1 MNTTKSKIKFDLVLF
16 SCILFSVKEKVIIK
30 FGLPTGSLNKQGRGD
45 TESVLKRAGFDVRG
59 YAPDSRVYKPEFKNH
74 PNIIPVPLRPQRA
87 PDELLKGNVDIA
99 IFGNDWAM
107 EWTYRGTDINKYLL
121 CDLGYGKVKMVFMV
135 PADSEY
141 LNLEDFIEKKCK
153 KGEEISCY
161 TEYIYTA
168 SAHIS
173 STKAYKKYFGLKKPV
188 IEIKG
193 ERIWGDND
201 KVKIVFSEGD
211 TESTVWAGFTDL
223 AFDNTQT
230 GTTIAQ
236 YGLRILEEKGTSSA
250 CLYMSPSASKHPQKL
265 EEIMLI
271 KSKLEGVALA
281 QNYKYIVFNVEN
293 KNLPPLL
300 KELKKRKL
308 FAHELVPRK
317 GEKYSEV
324 SLEIP
329 ISSYPELDYILKK
342 FNVKDVITLSPERL
356 IPDYEISER
365 THNNS

>member
-1 MNTTKSKIKFDLVLF
+1 M
-16 SCILFSVKEKVIIK
+16 EERAVIR

-59 YAPDSRVYKPEFKNH
+59 YAPDSRVYKPEFRNH

-121 CDLGYGKVKMVFMV
+121 CDLEYGRVKMVFIV
-135 PADSEY
+135 PAESDY

-173 STKAYKKYFGLKKPV
+173 STKAYKKYFGSKKPV

-193 ERIWGDND
+193 ERIWGDNE

-230 GTTIAQ
+230 GTTIVQ
-236 YGLRILEEKGTSSA
+236 YGLRVLEEKGTSSA
-250 CLYMSPSASKHPQKL
+250 CLYMSPLASKDPKKM

-281 QNYKYIVFNVEN
+281 QKFKYIVFNVEN
-293 KNLPPLL
+293 KNLQPLL
-300 KELKKRKL
+300 NELKKRKL

-317 GEKYSEV
+317 GKKYSEI
-324 SLEIP
+324 SIEIP
-329 ISSYPELDYILKK
+329 ISSYPELDAVLKK

-356 IPDYEISER
+356 IPDYGTSDS
-365 THNNS
+365 TDNNT